1 VLCTLSQ
8 APLLAHREVIEL
20 VDAMRHQLP
29 TCQEAHQASGVKTVV
44 DSLAKG
50 FAEDKE
56 LEEEEKQEMAL
67 FFRDFLGR
75 V

>member
-1 VLCTLSQ
+1 
-8 APLLAHREVIEL
+8 
-20 VDAMRHQLP
+20 
-29 TCQEAHQASGVKTVV
+29 V

>member
-1 VLCTLSQ
+1 
-8 APLLAHREVIEL
+8 
-20 VDAMRHQLP
+20 MRHQLP